1 MSFWAAHIRDLPTKQ
16 GSAGLITEVKGFFQN
31 HFLYWLEVMSVTEQV
46 TAAHIA
52 LLVAADWVQVSE
64 VFTGAVACT
73 EKCL

>member
-1 MSFWAAHIRDLPTKQ
+1 
-16 GSAGLITEVKGFFQN
+16 
-31 HFLYWLEVMSVTEQV
+31 VTEQV

-52 LLVAADWVQVSE
+52 LLIAADWVQVNE